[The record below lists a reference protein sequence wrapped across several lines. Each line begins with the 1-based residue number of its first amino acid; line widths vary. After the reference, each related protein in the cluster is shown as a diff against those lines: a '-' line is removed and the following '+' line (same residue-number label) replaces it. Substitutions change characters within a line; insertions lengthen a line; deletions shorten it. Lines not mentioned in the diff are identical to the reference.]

1 MSIILALIIFSAIIL
16 FHELGHFLL
25 AKKNGIVV
33 TEFALGMGP
42 RLFKFEKGGTVYAL
56 KLLPFGGSCAML
68 GEDGSEDEEGAFN
81 TKSPLARIS
90 VVAAGP
96 IFNFILAFAASM
108 IILGV
113 VGYDPAEV
121 IYVEEGSPAA
131 EAGLQEGDLITEFQ
145 GKNVDIARDLVLQM
159 NLDGIESDE
168 EIQMSYERDGKSYD
182 ITYMPS
188 SYTRYLLGFT
198 GVQDGDKIKITNLVS
213 GYPMADSKVHDG
225 DYLVAINGREFTNF
239 EDWNIYMSEHP
250 LDGKPVSVTYE
261 RDGLRYEEKMT
272 PVESESVSVGF
283 SYNTGRVKTTP
294 LGVLKYSVIE
304 VKYWIKLTLKSI
316 GMLFT
321 GQVGLKDMSGPVG
334 VVDAIGSTY
343 EEVKSE
349 GFVMIAMNMLNMAIL
364 LSANLGVMN
373 LLPIPALDGGR
384 LVFLIIEALRGK
396 PINREK
402 EGMVHF
408 AGLVILMILMVVILF
423 QDVQKLL

>member
-42 RLFKFEKGGTVYAL
+42 KLFKFEKGGTVYAL

-68 GEDGSEDEEGAFN
+68 GEDGADDEEGAFN

-96 IFNFILAFAASM
+96 IFNFVLAFVASI
-108 IILGV
+108 IILSV
-113 VGYDPAEV
+113 VGYDPALV
-121 IYVEEGSPAA
+121 MQVDDGSPAA
-131 EAGLQEGDLITEFQ
+131 EAGLQSGDIITEFR
-145 GKNVDIARDLVLQM
+145 GENVDIARDLVLQM
-159 NLDGIESDE
+159 NLEGISEDE
-168 EIQMSYERDGKSYD
+168 EIQMSYERDGVEYD
-182 ITYMPS
+182 ISFIPAT
-188 SYTRYLLGFT
+188 YTRYMLGFT
-198 GVQDGDKIKITNLVS
+198 GMQDGDKIQITSIVS
-213 GYPMADSKVHDG
+213 GYPMSNSKVREG
-225 DYLVAINGREFTNF
+225 DYLVAIDGREFENF
-239 EDWNIYMSEHP
+239 EDWNTYMSEHP
-250 LDGKPVSVTYE
+250 LTGDSVVVTFE
-261 RDGLRYEEKMT
+261 RDGLLYEDEMT
-272 PVESESVSVGF
+272 PKEATGVMMGF
-283 SYNTGRVKTTP
+283 SYNTGRTKTTP
-294 LGVLKYSVIE
+294 LGVIKYGFIE

-321 GQVGLKDMSGPVG
+321 GQVGVQDLSGPVG
-334 VVDAIGSTY
+334 VVDAIGDTY

-349 GFVMIAMNMLNMAIL
+349 GFVMIVMNMLNMVIL

-384 LVFLIIEALRGK
+384 LIFLIIEAVRGK
-396 PINREK
+396 PIDREK

-408 AGLVILMILMVVILF
+408 VGIMLLMGLMVLVMFNDIRKIF
-423 QDVQKLL
+423 

>member
-1 MSIILALIIFSAIIL
+1 MSIILALVIFSAIIL

-42 RLFKFEKGGTVYAL
+42 KLFKFEKGGTVYAL

-68 GEDGSEDEEGAFN
+68 GEDGAEDEEGAFN

-96 IFNFILAFAASM
+96 VFNFILAFAASM

-131 EAGLQEGDLITEFQ
+131 VAGLQEGDLITEFQ
-145 GKNVDIARDLVLQM
+145 GKSVDIARDLVLQM
-159 NLDGIESDE
+159 NLDGINSDE
-168 EIQMSYERDGKSYD
+168 EIQMSYERDGEKYD
-182 ITYMPS
+182 ISYMPS

-198 GVQDGDKIKITNLVS
+198 GVQEGDKIQITNLVS
-213 GYPMADSKVHDG
+213 GYPMGDSKVHEG
-225 DYLVAINGREFTNF
+225 DYLVAIDSREFENF
-239 EDWNIYMSEHP
+239 EDWNSYMGEHP
-250 LDGKPVSVTYE
+250 LDGKTITVTYE
-261 RDGLRYEEKMT
+261 RDGLIYEEEMT
-272 PVESESVSVGF
+272 PKESESVSVGF

-349 GFVMIAMNMLNMAIL
+349 GFVMIVMNMLNMAIL

-396 PINREK
+396 PIDREK

-408 AGLVILMILMVVILF
+408 AGLVVLMVLMVVILF

>member
-42 RLFKFEKGGTVYAL
+42 RLFQFEKGGTVYAL

-68 GEDGSEDEEGAFN
+68 GEDGAEDEEGAFN

-131 EAGLQEGDLITEFQ
+131 EAGLREGDMITEFQ

-159 NLDGIESDE
+159 NLDGIEAGE
-168 EIQMSYERDGKSYD
+168 MVQMSYERDGESYD
-182 ITYMPS
+182 ISYMPTV
-188 SYTRYLLGFT
+188 YNRYLLGFT
-198 GVQDGDKIKITNLVS
+198 GVQDGDKIQITNLVS
-213 GYPMADSKVHDG
+213 GYPMSNSKVREG
-225 DYLVAINGREFTNF
+225 DYLVAIDDRKFTSF
-239 EDWNIYMSEHP
+239 EDWNTYMSEHP
-250 LDGKPVSVTYE
+250 LDGKTVSVTYE
-261 RDGLRYEEKMT
+261 RDGLLYEEAIT
-272 PVESESVSVGF
+272 PAESESVSVGF

-304 VKYWIKLTLKSI
+304 VKYWINLTLKSI

-396 PINREK
+396 PIDREK

-408 AGLVILMILMVVILF
+408 AGLVVLMVLMVVILF
-423 QDVQKLL
+423 QDIQKLL

>member
-1 MSIILALIIFSAIIL
+1 MSIILALVIFSAIIL

-42 RLFKFEKGGTVYAL
+42 KLLKFEKGGTVYAL

-68 GEDGSEDEEGAFN
+68 GEDGAEDEEGAFN

-108 IILGV
+108 IILSV

-121 IYVEEGSPAA
+121 IFVQEGSEA
-131 EAGLQEGDLITEFQ
+131 EAAGLQAGDLITSFQ
-145 GKNVDIARDLVLQM
+145 GKSVSIARDLVLQL
-159 NLDGIESDE
+159 NLDGIDSDE
-168 EIQMSYERDGKSYD
+168 EIRLSYERDGQSYD
-182 ITYMPS
+182 ISYMPTV
-188 SYTRYLLGFT
+188 YTRYLLGFT
-198 GVQDGDKIKITNLVS
+198 GTKDGTKIKITNLVS

-225 DYLVAINGREFTNF
+225 DYLVAIDDREFADF
-239 EDWNIYMSEHP
+239 EDWNTYMSEHP
-250 LDGKPVSVTYE
+250 LDGKTVSVTYE
-261 RDGLRYEEKMT
+261 RDGLLYEETMT
-272 PVESESVSVGF
+272 PVESVSTSVDF
-283 SYNTGRVKTTP
+283 SYNTGRTKTTL

-349 GFVMIAMNMLNMAIL
+349 GFVMIAMNMLNMVIL

-396 PINREK
+396 PIDREK

-408 AGLVILMILMVVILF
+408 AGLVVLMILMVVILF

>member
-188 SYTRYLLGFT
+188 SYIRYLLGFT

-225 DYLVAINGREFTNF
+225 DYLVAINGREFTSF

-272 PVESESVSVGF
+272 PIESESVSVGF

>member
-1 MSIILALIIFSAIIL
+1 MSIILALVIFSAIIL

-42 RLFKFEKGGTVYAL
+42 KLFKFEKGGTVYAL

-68 GEDGSEDEEGAFN
+68 GEDGAEDEEGAFN

-96 IFNFILAFAASM
+96 VFNFILAFAASM

-131 EAGLQEGDLITEFQ
+131 VAGLQEGDLITEFQ
-145 GKNVDIARDLVLQM
+145 GKSVDIARDLVLQM
-159 NLDGIESDE
+159 NLDGIDSDE
-168 EIQMSYERDGKSYD
+168 EIQMSYERDGERYD
-182 ITYMPS
+182 ISYMPS

-198 GVQDGDKIKITNLVS
+198 GVQDGDKIQITNLVS
-213 GYPMADSKVHDG
+213 GYPMGDSKVHEG
-225 DYLVAINGREFTNF
+225 DYLVAIDSREFENF
-239 EDWNIYMSEHP
+239 EDWNTYMGEHP
-250 LDGKPVSVTYE
+250 LDGKTITVTYE
-261 RDGLRYEEKMT
+261 RDGLIYEEEMT
-272 PVESESVSVGF
+272 PKESESVSVGF

-316 GMLFT
+316 GMLFA

-396 PINREK
+396 PIDREK

-408 AGLVILMILMVVILF
+408 AGLVVLMVLMVVILF

>member
-1 MSIILALIIFSAIIL
+1 MSIILALVIFSAIIL

-42 RLFKFEKGGTVYAL
+42 KLFKFEKGGTVYAL

-68 GEDGSEDEEGAFN
+68 GEDGAEDEEGAFN

-96 IFNFILAFAASM
+96 VFNFILAFAASM

-131 EAGLQEGDLITEFQ
+131 VAGLQEGDLITEFQ
-145 GKNVDIARDLVLQM
+145 GKTVDIARDLVLQM
-159 NLDGIESDE
+159 NLDGIDSDE
-168 EIQMSYERDGKSYD
+168 EIQMSYERDGEKYD
-182 ITYMPS
+182 ISYMPS

-198 GVQDGDKIKITNLVS
+198 GVQDGDKIQITNLVS
-213 GYPMADSKVHDG
+213 GYPMGDSKVHEG
-225 DYLVAINGREFTNF
+225 DYLVAIDSREFENF
-239 EDWNIYMSEHP
+239 EDWNTYMGEHP
-250 LDGKPVSVTYE
+250 LDGETITVTYE
-261 RDGLRYEEKMT
+261 RDGLIYEEEMT
-272 PVESESVSVGF
+272 PKESESVSVGF

-349 GFVMIAMNMLNMAIL
+349 GFVMIVMNMLNMAIL

-396 PINREK
+396 PIDREK

-408 AGLVILMILMVVILF
+408 AGLVVLMVLMVVILF